1 MDAKV
6 STTSRNNKVSLT
18 NSESIKFKS
27 QSEYDRALIIHENEI
42 KFQELVGNF
51 ICKREVYNII
61 NNKLIVKSK

>member
-6 STTSRNNKVSLT
+6 STTSRNNEVSL
-18 NSESIKFKS
+18 NNESIKFKS
-27 QSEYDRALIIHENEI
+27 QSEYNRALIIHENEI

-61 NNKLIVKSK
+61 NDKLIVKSK